1 MRNLGTEHSI
11 RDSGILLF
19 LVFYL
24 LYVQSV
30 GQFNI
35 TVLKTFLNTSISNI
49 FRFFKASLVT
59 VDLN

>member
-1 MRNLGTEHSI
+1 MSNLSTEHSI
-11 RDSGILLF
+11 KDSGFLLF
-19 LVFYL
+19 LVSYL

-30 GQFNI
+30 GQFDI
-35 TVLKTFLNTSISNI
+35 TVLKAFLNTSISNI